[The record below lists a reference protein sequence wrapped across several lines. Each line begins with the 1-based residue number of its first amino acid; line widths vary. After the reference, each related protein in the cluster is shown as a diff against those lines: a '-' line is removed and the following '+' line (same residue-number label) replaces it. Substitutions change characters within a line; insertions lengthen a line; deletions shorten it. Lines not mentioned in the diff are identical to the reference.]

1 MQILPRLTRF
11 DLSVIVVS
19 FVLGM
24 GIFATPAQ
32 VARNVTDVWLYFGA
46 WLLGGII
53 SLCGA
58 LTFAEI
64 GSRYPSTGGF
74 YKSFSFCFHPMVAF
88 MINWILVIS
97 NAASVAAVATIG
109 AEYIAPLIW
118 PAAGGV
124 GVKFIAFCSVT
135 ALYLTNIAGIKIGA
149 RTQNLLIIVKV
160 LIVLVLCV
168 AGFMLNSS
176 EFVEQQPAIHNF
188 SFEGLGAGLVLILFT
203 YGGYQQTINFGGDSI
218 NPQKHIPKAI
228 FTGMLVV
235 IAMYML
241 LNIAYVY
248 ALGMNGMQAN
258 TALAAAL
265 AGDVFGKAGS
275 TIVSVLMFVS
285 VLAFIN
291 VNIMANPRVYYAMAD
306 DGMLPARFKEVNS
319 ATQVQE
325 FGLSF
330 FTAAILITLFF
341 VNSLEKT
348 ISYVMFFDAIGLS
361 TAALSIFIL
370 RKKTAHL
377 NGTGIYT
384 IKWFPL
390 VPIIFIIAYWFILVF
405 IFIKNPFAAIICIG
419 IFVLGL
425 IIYLINKRNR
435 KPITTP

>member
-1 MQILPRLTRF
+1 
-11 DLSVIVVS
+11 
-19 FVLGM
+19 
-24 GIFATPAQ
+24 
-32 VARNVTDVWLYFGA
+32 
-46 WLLGGII
+46 
-53 SLCGA
+53 
-58 LTFAEI
+58 
-64 GSRYPSTGGF
+64 
-74 YKSFSFCFHPMVAF
+74 
-88 MINWILVIS
+88 
-97 NAASVAAVATIG
+97 
-109 AEYIAPLIW
+109 
-118 PAAGGV
+118 
-124 GVKFIAFCSVT
+124 
-135 ALYLTNIAGIKIGA
+135 
-149 RTQNLLIIVKV
+149 
-160 LIVLVLCV
+160 
-168 AGFMLNSS
+168 MLNSS
-176 EFVEQQPAIHNF
+176 EFVEQQPIIHNF
-188 SFEGLGAGLVLILFT
+188 NFEGLGAGLVLILFT

-235 IAMYML
+235 IGMYML

-405 IFIKNPFAAIICIG
+405 IFIKNPFAALICIG